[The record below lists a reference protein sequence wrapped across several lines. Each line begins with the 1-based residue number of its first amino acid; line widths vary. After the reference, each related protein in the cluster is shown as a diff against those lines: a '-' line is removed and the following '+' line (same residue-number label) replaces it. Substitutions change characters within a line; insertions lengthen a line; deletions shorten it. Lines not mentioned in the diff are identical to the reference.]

1 MFYSLSSLYKPL
13 GTMMLVNEMF
23 NKNSVEISMRV
34 GKPIPWSS
42 IAALDLPKKQ
52 IAKLMRKQVYRLTK
66 KNKPPLFKTIENVI
80 HPAKSKLIRKE
91 LKQSQL
97 IGTTDDNKQIYLFDY
112 QPNSSVMREIGR
124 LRELSFRAV
133 MEGTGNALDI
143 DAYDRYYRHLIL
155 WDEEEL
161 DIVGAYRIGETAN
174 IIKER
179 GLSGLYTHSLFEFDD
194 ALLPYLE
201 KSIELGRSFVQ
212 PRYWGRRSLDYLWFG
227 LGAYLRQNP
236 HIKYA
241 FGPLSL
247 SASYPEQAQQ
257 VIASFYSTLFRSET
271 ELARPKAPFEFQQA
285 DLFSDFDSIT
295 SDDEY
300 KQAFTL
306 LKEQLDDMGV
316 RLPTL
321 YKQYVEICHPGGC
334 QFLGFSVDA
343 DFSDCIDAM
352 ILVHLDAIKE
362 KRRERYIGSNTASG
376 KSCVDNAA

>member
-1 MFYSLSSLYKPL
+1 
-13 GTMMLVNEMF
+13 MMLVNEMF

-97 IGTTDDNKQIYLFDY
+97 IGTTDDGKQIYLFDY

-133 MEGTGNALDI
+133 LEGTGNALDI

-236 HIKYA
+236 QIKYA

-247 SASYPEQAQQ
+247 SASYPKQAQQ
-257 VIASFYSTLFRSET
+257 LIVSFYSTLFGSKT
-271 ELARPKAPFEFQQA
+271 ELAYPKAPFVFQHS
-285 DLFSDFDSIT
+285 DLFSDFHSIT
-295 SDDEY
+295 REDEY

-306 LKEQLDDMGV
+306 LKEQLDGMGV

-362 KRRERYIGSNTASG
+362 KRRERYIGSNTASR